1 MPDTTVGGGTL
12 SGEIR
17 TQADIDAFERTPWED
32 KVPAQNTYEL
42 LCRACD
48 RYAERTALRFVMN
61 GEPDAQEFAV
71 DYATLKARVTQAANA
86 FHRSGIAPGTAVS
99 LLLPNLPQTHFA
111 LLGAQAAGIAS
122 PINPMLEVDHI
133 VAIVEET
140 GARALVAC
148 APMEDS
154 TLWDKAVAVVDRC
167 LAVQTL
173 FVVSARPYV
182 GDEERKRLEAAFQ
195 FASRPARVEVKVV
208 SFEDALAAEPSDM
221 LVSKRRI
228 LPGDICSY
236 FHTGGTT
243 GLPKVAT
250 HAHLNE
256 AFVAVML
263 GVLSP
268 SPNTILCGLPL
279 FHVNG
284 AMVTGLAAFHSGWEV
299 VMLTAAGYR
308 GHGVMPNF
316 WKLVER
322 FKANSFSG
330 VPTIYSALADLPR
343 DGADISSLRFAFCGA
358 APLLAEVARRFEA
371 AAGIPLYE
379 GYGMTEGACVSAL
392 NPPLGE
398 RRLGSVGL
406 RLPHQAIGVWKT
418 GRAGLATEPAAPG
431 ETGVIGIH
439 GPNVFPG
446 YLREHDNR
454 DIWLKPGWLNTGDLG
469 YLDKDGYLHLTGRAK
484 ELIIRG
490 GHNIDPAMIEEA
502 LLQHPAVAMV
512 AAVSQPD
519 VHAGELPVAY
529 VTLKPGHLLTADEL
543 LAAARTLVPE
553 RAAVPA
559 RIEVLQ
565 TLPLTPIGKVARAE
579 LRMRAVE
586 EVFREQLE
594 QAGVPASVRVGPDIR
609 RGTVAFVQCAAADA
623 ARVRDL
629 LAGRFPYPLDFTH
642 PA

>member
-1 MPDTTVGGGTL
+1 MPDTTVGDGTL

-17 TQADIDAFERTPWED
+17 TQADIDVFERTPWQE

-48 RYAERTALRFVMN
+48 RHQEQTALRFVMT
-61 GEPDAQEFAV
+61 GAPDAPEFTV
-71 DYATLKARVTQAANA
+71 NYASLKARVTQAANA
-86 FHRSGIAPGTAVS
+86 FFRAGVTPGTAVTV
-99 LLLPNLPQTHFA
+99 LLPNLPETHYA

-122 PINPMLEVDHI
+122 PINPMLEVDYI
-133 VAIVEET
+133 AAIVEET
-140 GARALVAC
+140 GAQVLVAC
-148 APMEDS
+148 APMDDS
-154 TLWDKAVAVVDRC
+154 TLWDKAIAVVDRC
-167 LAVQTL
+167 RAVRTL
-173 FVVSARPYV
+173 FVVSATPYV
-182 GDEERKRLEAAFQ
+182 GEEERKRLEAAFEA
-195 FASRPARVEVKVV
+195 ASRPARVDVNIVG
-208 SFEDALAAEPSDM
+208 FEEALAAEPSDT
-221 LVSKRRI
+221 LVSERRI
-228 LPGDICSY
+228 LPTDICSY

-256 AFVAVML
+256 AFVASML
-263 GVLSP
+263 SVLTP
-268 SPNTILCGLPL
+268 SSNTILCGLPL

-308 GHGVMPNF
+308 GHGVMANF

-322 FKANSFSG
+322 FRANSFSG
-330 VPTIYSALADLPR
+330 VPTIYSTLADLPR

-358 APLLAEVARRFEA
+358 APLPAEVARRFEA

-392 NPPLGE
+392 SSPLGE

-406 RLPHQAIGVWKT
+406 RLPHQAIGVWKS
-418 GRAGLATEPAAPG
+418 GSAGLATEPAAPG

-446 YLREHDNR
+446 YLQEHDNR
-454 DIWLKPGWLNTGDLG
+454 GIWLKPGWLNTGDLG
-469 YLDKDGYLHLTGRAK
+469 YLDADGYLHLTGRAK

-502 LLQHPAVAMV
+502 LLQHPAVAMA

-519 VHAGELPVAY
+519 AHAGELPVAY
-529 VTLKPGHLLTADEL
+529 VTLKPGHVLSADEL

-559 RIEVLQ
+559 RVEILQ
-565 TLPLTPIGKVARAE
+565 ALPLTPVGKVARAE

-586 EVFREQLE
+586 EVFREHLAL
-594 QAGVPASVRVGPDIR
+594 AGVPANVRVGPDIR
-609 RGTVAFVQCAAADA
+609 RGTVAFIQCAAADA
-623 ARVRDL
+623 ERVRDL
-629 LAGRFPYPLDFTH
+629 LVGRFPFPLDFTH

>member
-1 MPDTTVGGGTL
+1 MKQAPRRWSPARQWKTARFGIRPSPWLTAVVRCGPCSL
-12 SGEIR
+12 S
-17 TQADIDAFERTPWED
+17 
-32 KVPAQNTYEL
+32 
-42 LCRACD
+42 
-48 RYAERTALRFVMN
+48 ALRRTSATMSAS
-61 GEPDAQEFAV
+61 GWRRHSKLRQGRLRV
-71 DYATLKARVTQAANA
+71 D
-86 FHRSGIAPGTAVS
+86 
-99 LLLPNLPQTHFA
+99 
-111 LLGAQAAGIAS
+111 
-122 PINPMLEVDHI
+122 
-133 VAIVEET
+133 
-140 GARALVAC
+140 
-148 APMEDS
+148 
-154 TLWDKAVAVVDRC
+154 
-167 LAVQTL
+167 
-173 FVVSARPYV
+173 
-182 GDEERKRLEAAFQ
+182 
-195 FASRPARVEVKVV
+195 VKIV
-208 SFEDALAAEPSDM
+208 SFEAALAAEPSDA
-221 LVSKRRI
+221 LVSQRSI
-228 LPGDICSY
+228 LPTDICSY

-250 HAHLNE
+250 HTHLNE
-256 AFVAVML
+256 AFVASML
-263 GVLSP
+263 DALTP

-316 WKLVER
+316 WKIVER
-322 FKANSFSG
+322 FRANSFGG
-330 VPTIYSALADLPR
+330 VPTIYSALADLSR

-358 APLLAEVARRFEA
+358 APLPAEVARRFEA

-406 RLPHQAIGVWKT
+406 RLPHQAIGVWKA
-418 GRAGLATEPAAPG
+418 GSAGLAAEPADPG

-469 YLDKDGYLHLTGRAK
+469 YLDTDGYLHLTGRAK

-490 GHNIDPAMIEEA
+490 GHNIDPAMIEDA

-529 VTLKPGHLLTADEL
+529 VTLKPGHVLSANEL
-543 LAAARTLVPE
+543 LAAARTLSTG
-553 RAAVPA
+553 A
-559 RIEVLQ
+559 RRC
-565 TLPLTPIGKVARAE
+565 TGTHRNS
-579 LRMRAVE
+579 
-586 EVFREQLE
+586 
-594 QAGVPASVRVGPDIR
+594 AS
-609 RGTVAFVQCAAADA
+609 AAADPDWQSGTRGVA
-623 ARVRDL
+623 HARRRGSIPRTSGTSRC
-629 LAGRFPYPLDFTH
+629 GRQRSGW
-642 PA
+642 A